1 MRVAFA
7 GTPAFAA
14 SALDAIL
21 ACGHDVPV
29 VLTQPDRPSGRGL
42 KQSASAVKQLA
53 QDHRLT
59 VLQPVS
65 LKAADA
71 AAALAVIPVDV
82 LVVAAYGLLLPP
94 PILAWPRHGC
104 LNIHASLLP
113 RWRGAAPIARALLAG
128 DAESGVTIMQMDA
141 GLDTGPMHD
150 VERMPIATRETGGS
164 LHDKLAAAGARA
176 IVAVLDRLARDGTLT
191 GRPQPAE
198 GVTYAAKITRADTVI
213 DWRASATAIDRQ
225 VRAFD
230 PVPGACT
237 VRAGELVK
245 VWAAEPIP
253 GSAVRGS
260 PGDVL
265 AADARGVVV
274 ACGDGALRITEM
286 QPAGSRRLP
295 VAAFVAG
302 RRIAA
307 GDRFE
312 VAPG

>member
-14 SALDAIL
+14 SALEALL
-21 ACGHDVPV
+21 ARGHVVPV

-42 KQSASAVKQLA
+42 KPSRSAVKQLA
-53 QDHRLT
+53 QDRGLT
-59 VLQPVS
+59 VLQPAS
-65 LKAADA
+65 LKAEDA
-71 AAALAVIPVDV
+71 ASALAAIPVDV

-94 PILAWPRHGC
+94 AVLAWPRHGC

-128 DAESGVTIMQMDA
+128 DAETGVTIMQMDA

-150 VERMPIATRETGGS
+150 VERVPIAARDTGGS

-176 IVAVLDRLARDGTLT
+176 IVAVLDRLARDGALA
-191 GRPQPAE
+191 GQPQPAA
-198 GVTYAAKITRADTVI
+198 GATYAAKITRSDTAI
-213 DWRASATAIDRQ
+213 DWRASAAAIDRQ

-237 VRAGELVK
+237 GRNGDLVK
-245 VWAAEPIP
+245 IWAAEPLP
-253 GSAVRGS
+253 GAARRGA

-265 AADARGVVV
+265 AADARGLVV
-274 ACGDGALRITEM
+274 ACGEGALRVTDL
-286 QPAGSRRLP
+286 QPAGSRRMTA
-295 VAAFVAG
+295 AAFVAG

-307 GDRFE
+307 ADRFD
-312 VAPG
+312 VTLG